1 MNGILQSLLKLQ
13 GIEFGEEAEKHK
25 SQATK
30 LRASIP
36 APILA
41 HYERLRARGK
51 KGISLVRNQVCGGCH
66 MGVPIGM
73 IATMM
78 KGEGI
83 QLCGSC
89 GRYLCL
95 PEPSEGEVLDHMAV
109 PKLVVKLKPRKRKA
123 VATAA

>member
-1 MNGILQSLLKLQ
+1 MNGILQNLLKLQ
-13 GIEFGEEAEKHK
+13 GIEFGPEADKHK

-36 APILA
+36 APILG

-51 KGISLVRNQVCGGCH
+51 KGIALVRNQVCGGCH

-78 KGEGI
+78 KGQGI

-95 PEPSEGEVLDHMAV
+95 PEPTDGGVVDHLAPV
-109 PKLVVKLKPRKRKA
+109 KLVVKPRKRKA
-123 VATAA
+123 LAKVS

>member
-1 MNGILQSLLKLQ
+1 MNGILQNLLKLQ
-13 GIEFGEEAEKHK
+13 EIEFGQEANKHK

-30 LRASIP
+30 LRATIP
-36 APILA
+36 APILG
-41 HYERLRARGK
+41 HYERFRARSK

-66 MGVPIGM
+66 MGVPVGI

-95 PEPSEGEVLDHMAV
+95 PEPTDGEVVDHMAV
-109 PKLVVKLKPRKRKA
+109 PKLVVTPRKRKA
-123 VATAA
+123 LATAG

>member
-1 MNGILQSLLKLQ
+1 MNGILQNLLKLQ
-13 GIEFGEEAEKHK
+13 GVEFGDEAEKHK
-25 SQATK
+25 AQATK
-30 LRASIP
+30 LRATIP
-36 APILA
+36 APILG
-41 HYERLRARGK
+41 HYDRLRARGK
-51 KGISLVRNQVCGGCH
+51 KGIALVRNQVCGGCH

-95 PEPSEGEVLDHMAV
+95 PEPAEGEVLDHMAV
-109 PKLVVKLKPRKRKA
+109 PKLVAKPRKRKTA
-123 VATAA
+123 ATAA

>member
-1 MNGILQSLLKLQ
+1 MNGILQNLLKLQ
-13 GIEFGEEAEKHK
+13 EVEFGEEAEKHK
-25 SQATK
+25 TQAAK

-36 APILA
+36 APILG
-41 HYERLRARGK
+41 HYDRLRARGK
-51 KGISLVRNQVCGGCH
+51 KGIALVRNQVCGGCH

-95 PEPSEGEVLDHMAV
+95 PEPAEGEVLDHMAV
-109 PKLVVKLKPRKRKA
+109 PKLVVKPRKRK
-123 VATAA
+123 TAATVA